1 VDRSLLERLRN
12 SWVAQPD
19 KQEETPESTLHA
31 LYFAAVETPLSVRK
45 AMTMPLPDLDHEAS
59 KKLATL
65 VELRCSGIPLAHLTN
80 RQQFMGIELLV
91 GPEALIP
98 RMETELLGYETLSI
112 VRSLQKAGRSAT
124 IMDICTGAGNV
135 VLGVMAHEPQCKAYG
150 SDLSSEALELAK
162 KNADNLGLKEK
173 VDFRQGNLFE
183 PFNSED
189 FWGKVDVVC
198 CNPPYISSNKV
209 ATLDPEISQYEPQM
223 AFDGG
228 PYGVSLLMRIIR
240 EAPRFL
246 KPESFLCIEVG
257 VGQGE
262 FVTRLLTNLNL
273 YRNIRQVVNDDREV
287 RVLVATCGQF
297 ISTEKM
303 ANVK

>member
-19 KQEETPESTLHA
+19 KPEETPESTLHA

-45 AMTMPLPDLDHEAS
+45 AMTVPLPDIDQAAS
-59 KKLATL
+59 KRLATL
-65 VELRCSGIPLAHLTN
+65 VELRCSGVPLAHLTK
-80 RQQFMGIELLV
+80 RQQFMSVEMLA

-112 VRSLQKAGRSAT
+112 VRSLQKASSSPT

-135 VLGVMAHEPQCKAYG
+135 VLGVLAHEPECNAYG
-150 SDLSSEALELAK
+150 SDLSPEALELAK
-162 KNADNLGLKEK
+162 KNADYLGLKEK
-173 VDFRQGNLFE
+173 VEFRQGNLFE

-189 FWGKVDVVC
+189 FWGKVDVIC

-209 ATLDPEISQYEPQM
+209 PTLDPEISQHEPRM

-228 PYGVSLLMRIIR
+228 PYGVNLLMRLIR

-246 KPESFLCIEVG
+246 KPVSYLCIEVG

-262 FVTRLLTNLNL
+262 FATRLLNKSSNYGGIRPLVNE
-273 YRNIRQVVNDDREV
+273 RNEV
-287 RVLVATCGQF
+287 RVLVAT
-297 ISTEKM
+297 TR
-303 ANVK
+303 